1 MIGNRSGPQA
11 RTALASPGA
20 RVYNPAMAA
29 TRPKPVV
36 LCVLDGWGH
45 REETGSNAIALA
57 ATPALDRLRAD
68 APHALLGAA
77 STDVGLPPGQIG
89 NSEVGHM
96 NLGAGRVVLQ
106 DLPRA
111 DAAIADG
118 SLFES
123 PVFVDL
129 AAALEASGGTCHV
142 LGLLS
147 PGGVH
152 AHQAHIA
159 AMVRALAARGLAVA
173 VHAFLDGRDT
183 PPRSAQGFL
192 DDFMAAIAGA
202 EGAAVATV
210 SGRYYAMDRDR
221 RWPRVERAHAAI
233 AHGQGAR
240 AASAADA
247 LARADAADIGDEF
260 VAPTVVGGYG
270 GMRDGD
276 GLVMMN
282 FRADRVRE
290 ILSALVDPD
299 FAGFRRARPAALAG
313 AVGLTSYS
321 ADLDRRLGVLL
332 PPRNPTSTLGEV
344 LARAGLTQLRI
355 AETEKYA
362 HVTFFFNGGREESFA
377 GEERILVPSPKVAT
391 YDRKPEMAAR
401 EVADRLVAAIAGGR
415 FDFILANFANTDM
428 VGHTGVLR
436 GGGPRGRDGRCVHRP
451 HRRCGRAR
459 RRRVDRHRRPRQRR
473 ADVRRGHRPGSYRAH
488 DASGSVPVDPRAGAR
503 ARIAGGAARRPRA
516 DRARPAGHR
525 QARRNDRPVVDRRRP
540 PAGRGGRGI
549 AGPCSGGRQ
558 PSSASRAPPCRRP
571 RGGRLLPIAHG
582 ERYHAPVAGLS
593 RIDATLGQTPLAG
606 GPVGRMAERDGTNAI
621 LYLELRRNGVPF
633 DPPPWL
639 AALEREAPG

>member
-1 MIGNRSGPQA
+1 MAGPERSDALPTNA
-11 RTALASPGA
+11 EPLLALALASPGA

-68 APHALLGAA
+68 APHALLDAA

-123 PVFVDL
+123 PVFADL

-183 PPRSAQGFL
+183 PPRSAQAFL
-192 DDFMAAIAGA
+192 DDFLAAIAGA

-233 AHGQGAR
+233 AHGRGVS

-260 VAPTVVGGYG
+260 VVPTVVGGYG

-299 FAGFRRARPAALAG
+299 FDGFRRARPAALAG

-321 ADLDRRLGVLL
+321 AELDRRLGVLL
-332 PPRNPTSTLGEV
+332 PPRHPTSTLGEV
-344 LARAGLTQLRI
+344 LARAGLAQLRI

-362 HVTFFFNGGREESFA
+362 HVTFFFNGGREEPFA
-377 GEERILVPSPKVAT
+377 GEERILVPSPQVAT

-428 VGHTGVLR
+428 VGHTGVLAAAVR
-436 GGGPRGRDGRCVHRP
+436 AVETVDECIGRIADAV
-451 HRRCGRAR
+451 GRAGGALI
-459 RRRVDRHRRPRQRR
+459 VT
-473 ADVRRGHRPGSYRAH
+473 ADHGNAELMFDAGTGQAH
-488 DASGSVPVDPRAGAR
+488 TAHTTHPVPCLLIHAPAR
-503 ARIAGGAARRPRA
+503 ARALRAGRLADLAPTVLDLLGIDRPGEMTGRSLIVADRRPIEA
-516 DRARPAGHR
+516 A
-525 QARRNDRPVVDRRRP
+525 
-540 PAGRGGRGI
+540 
-549 AGPCSGGRQ
+549 
-558 PSSASRAPPCRRP
+558 
-571 RGGRLLPIAHG
+571 
-582 ERYHAPVAGLS
+582 
-593 RIDATLGQTPLAG
+593 
-606 GPVGRMAERDGTNAI
+606 AE
-621 LYLELRRNGVPF
+621 
-633 DPPPWL
+633 
-639 AALEREAPG
+639 

>member
-1 MIGNRSGPQA
+1 MAGPERSDALPINA
-11 RTALASPGA
+11 EPLLAPALASPGA

-68 APHALLGAA
+68 APHALLDAA

-123 PVFVDL
+123 PVFADL

-183 PPRSAQGFL
+183 PPRSAQAFL
-192 DDFMAAIAGA
+192 DDFLAAIAGA

-233 AHGQGAR
+233 AHGRGVR

-247 LARADAADIGDEF
+247 LARAAAADIGDEF
-260 VAPTVVGGYG
+260 VVPTVVGGYG

-299 FAGFRRARPAALAG
+299 FAGFRRERPAALAG

-321 ADLDRRLGVLL
+321 AELDRRLGVLL
-332 PPRNPTSTLGEV
+332 PPRHPTSTLGEV
-344 LARAGLTQLRI
+344 LARAGLAQLRI

-362 HVTFFFNGGREESFA
+362 HVTFFFNGGREEPFA
-377 GEERILVPSPKVAT
+377 GEERILVPSPQVAT

-428 VGHTGVLR
+428 VGHTGVLAAAVR
-436 GGGPRGRDGRCVHRP
+436 AVETVDECIGRIADAV
-451 HRRCGRAR
+451 GRAGGALI
-459 RRRVDRHRRPRQRR
+459 VT
-473 ADVRRGHRPGSYRAH
+473 ADHGNAELMFDAGTGQAH
-488 DASGSVPVDPRAGAR
+488 TAHTTHPVPCLLIHAPAR
-503 ARIAGGAARRPRA
+503 ARALRAGRLADLAPTVLDLLGIDRPGEMTGRSLIVADRRPIEA
-516 DRARPAGHR
+516 A
-525 QARRNDRPVVDRRRP
+525 
-540 PAGRGGRGI
+540 
-549 AGPCSGGRQ
+549 
-558 PSSASRAPPCRRP
+558 
-571 RGGRLLPIAHG
+571 
-582 ERYHAPVAGLS
+582 
-593 RIDATLGQTPLAG
+593 
-606 GPVGRMAERDGTNAI
+606 AE
-621 LYLELRRNGVPF
+621 
-633 DPPPWL
+633 
-639 AALEREAPG
+639 

>member
-1 MIGNRSGPQA
+1 MTAANRP
-11 RTALASPGA
+11 R
-20 RVYNPAMAA
+20 
-29 TRPKPVV
+29 PVV

-57 ATPALDRLRAD
+57 ATPALDRLRAS
-68 APHALLGAA
+68 APHALLEAA
-77 STDVGLPPGQIG
+77 STEVGLPPGQIG

-96 NLGAGRVVLQ
+96 NLGAGRVVVQ

-123 PVFVDL
+123 PAFTDL

-152 AHQAHIA
+152 SHQAHIA
-159 AMVRALAARGLAVA
+159 AMVRALSGRGLAVA

-192 DDFMAAIAGA
+192 AEFLDALAGV
-202 EGAAVATV
+202 EGTAVATV

-221 RWPRVERAHAAI
+221 RWARVERAYAAI
-233 AHGQGAR
+233 AHGRGAR
-240 AASAADA
+240 AASAPAAVA
-247 LARADAADIGDEF
+247 LAYAADIGDEF
-260 VAPTVVGGYG
+260 VVPTVIGGYG

-290 ILSALVDPD
+290 ILSALVAPD

-321 ADLDRRLGVLL
+321 AELDRRLGVLL
-332 PPRNPTSTLGEV
+332 PPRPSAATLGEV
-344 LARAGLTQLRI
+344 LARAGLAQLRV

-362 HVTFFFNGGREESFA
+362 HVTFFFNGGREEPFV

-401 EVADRLVAAIAGGR
+401 EVSERLVAEIAGGR

-428 VGHTGVLR
+428 VGHTGVLPAAIR
-436 GGGPRGRDGRCVHRP
+436 AVETVDECIGRIADAVGR
-451 HRRCGRAR
+451 
-459 RRRVDRHRRPRQRR
+459 
-473 ADVRRGHRPGSYRAH
+473 
-488 DASGSVPVDPRAGAR
+488 
-503 ARIAGGAARRPRA
+503 AGGALIVTADHGNAELMFDAGTDQAHTAHTTHPVPCLLIHAPARVRA
-516 DRARPAGHR
+516 LR
-525 QARRNDRPVVDRRRP
+525 
-540 PAGRGGRGI
+540 AGRLADLAPTVLDLLGIDKPREMTGRSLI
-549 AGPCSGGRQ
+549 VAAG
-558 PSSASRAPPCRRP
+558 RP
-571 RGGRLLPIAHG
+571 LEA
-582 ERYHAPVAGLS
+582 A
-593 RIDATLGQTPLAG
+593 
-606 GPVGRMAERDGTNAI
+606 AE
-621 LYLELRRNGVPF
+621 
-633 DPPPWL
+633 
-639 AALEREAPG
+639 